1 MRRRPPH
8 AIRFRR
14 LELIA
19 NEGHARRDQGLK
31 GGDDAVGIFSE
42 YAILDAKDHD
52 IFRSEKLVATRIG
65 RFNVMSSV
73 ELDGNSRLWAVEVE
87 DERRE
92 WMLAAK
98 LEPKLFAAHELPEH
112 ALFRRRAPPQ
122 LASVEE
128 EWN

>member
-1 MRRRPPH
+1 
-8 AIRFRR
+8 
-14 LELIA
+14 
-19 NEGHARRDQGLK
+19 
-31 GGDDAVGIFSE
+31 
-42 YAILDAKDHD
+42 
-52 IFRSEKLVATRIG
+52 
-65 RFNVMSSV
+65 MSSV